1 MDIIMGIPQSFTNN
15 YSQERQNWLVLFS
28 KLRLFSSTIN
38 GMEMFDKITALKL
51 SEQENNFVKVYFWI
65 HYSL

>member
-1 MDIIMGIPQSFTNN
+1 MDIIMGISQSFTNN
-15 YSQERQNWLVLFS
+15 YLQERQWLVPLS
-28 KLRLFSSTIN
+28 KLLLFSSTIN
-38 GMEMFDKITALKL
+38 GMEMFYKITALKL

>member
-1 MDIIMGIPQSFTNN
+1 MDIIMGISQSFTNN
-15 YSQERQNWLVLFS
+15 YLQERQWLVLFS
-28 KLRLFSSTIN
+28 KLLLFSSTIN
-38 GMEMFDKITALKL
+38 GMEMFYKITALKL

>member
-1 MDIIMGIPQSFTNN
+1 MDIIMGISQSFTNN
-15 YSQERQNWLVLFS
+15 YLQERQWLVLFS
-28 KLRLFSSTIN
+28 KLLLFSCTIN
-38 GMEMFDKITALKL
+38 GMEMFYKITALKL